1 MFVCFLHALLSL
13 YTVCVNDDSPQFKL
27 NALVGAAL
35 RGLVQSGA
43 DDQAIGAFAAEHR
56 ERVAQILG
64 MAAAP
69 VAPVD
74 LQAVIESAVAQGI
87 EKAQSQGRLGKAR
100 RQAGAARRVY
110 VVVAGVRTS
119 VTIPSALFEEV
130 AAAGGGAKEARRL
143 AEQYANQAPDEG
155 NRSGWTVERLR
166 GHLALHEAPG
176 AAQPRH

>member
-1 MFVCFLHALLSL
+1 MCVCFSAALLSL
-13 YTVCVNDDSPQFKL
+13 YTVSVNDDSPQFKL

-64 MAAAP
+64 MAAP

-74 LQAVIESAVAQGI
+74 LQAVIESAVAQG
-87 EKAQSQGRLGKAR
+87 GKPR
-100 RQAGAARRVY
+100 RQSGAARRVY

>member
-1 MFVCFLHALLSL
+1 MCVCFLAALLSL
-13 YTVCVNDDSPQFKL
+13 YTVSVNDDSPQFKL

-64 MAAAP
+64 MAAP

-87 EKAQSQGRLGKAR
+87 EKAQSQGRLGKPR
-100 RQAGAARRVY
+100 RQSGAARRVY